1 MLSENEHMLGTLF
14 FKFKFMSLKHIF
26 PWYWT
31 GFSKAHYGCGEIYQV
46 FSVDLLSCF
55 SFIIKEQHTLVQAL
69 Q

>member
-1 MLSENEHMLGTLF
+1 
-14 FKFKFMSLKHIF
+14 
-26 PWYWT
+26 
-31 GFSKAHYGCGEIYQV
+31 V